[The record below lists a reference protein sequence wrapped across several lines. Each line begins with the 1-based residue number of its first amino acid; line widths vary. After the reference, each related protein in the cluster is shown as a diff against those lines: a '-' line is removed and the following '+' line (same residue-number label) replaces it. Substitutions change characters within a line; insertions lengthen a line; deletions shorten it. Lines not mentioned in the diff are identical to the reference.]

1 MPPRETPAGHVL
13 LIADDRATAASLE
26 RWIAAAGEQPV
37 VVAGAEHRLLA
48 TGDDES
54 VDLVVTHLDTGD
66 PVARGVLDRLLGADL
81 FPGVPQLHVLRDLD
95 LLHEVSARRILPG
108 VQALPHPAARD
119 EFQARVRLA
128 AELGRLQKDR
138 DRSSIRDPIT
148 GLFNRRYL
156 LFRLGEE
163 FSRARRYRSPL
174 SLVLIDVDRL
184 KRVNDAF
191 GQTAGDAVLRKVS
204 QLVNAQV
211 RMEDLVGRMGEDVFA
226 VVLPGNRYRGAAIL
240 ASKIRT
246 GVEELVFPFEGD
258 GWDVRVSGGIA
269 TYPDNPAIASADDLM
284 RTTENALS
292 EAKAR
297 GGNRIFIDEAVLR
310 RERKT
315 VLVVDPDPTLLDLA
329 EDLLALDDLRVLR
342 ALDAAAAFDAIRH
355 GKPDLVV
362 LNLATAGSDGDAR
375 LLDAIG
381 ELHARGGVPVIGLS
395 SDPDADPEAYT
406 RLGVDRFITK
416 PFSLSLLRSLAR
428 ELLEAQPTA

>member
-1 MPPRETPAGHVL
+1 MPPRDTPTGHVL
-13 LIADDRATAASLE
+13 LIADDREAAAGLE

-37 VVAGAEHRLLA
+37 VVAGTEHRLLE
-48 TGDDES
+48 TGDDDS
-54 VDLVVTHLDTGD
+54 VDLVVTHLAGSIA
-66 PVARGVLDRLLGADL
+66 VARGVLDRLLNADL

-95 LLHEVSARRILPG
+95 LLREVSARAALPD
-108 VQALPHPAARD
+108 VQAVAHPVARD

-128 AELGRLQKDR
+128 AELGRSRKER
-138 DRSSIRDPIT
+138 DRSSIRDPMT

-156 LFRLGEE
+156 LFRLEEE

-191 GQTAGDAVLRKVS
+191 GQAAGDAVLRKVS
-204 QLVNAQV
+204 QLVVEQV

-226 VVLPGNRYRGAAIL
+226 IALPGNRYRGAAIL
-240 ASKIRT
+240 ANKIRT
-246 GVEELVFPFEGD
+246 GVEELLFPFEG
-258 GWDVRVSGGIA
+258 GEWDVRVSGGIA
-269 TYPDNPAIASADDLM
+269 TYPDNPTVASVDDLV

-292 EAKAR
+292 EAKSR
-297 GGNRIFIDEAVLR
+297 GGNRLFIDEGALR

-342 ALDAAAAFDAIRH
+342 AQNAAAALDAIRH
-355 GKPDLVV
+355 GRPDLVV
-362 LNLATAGSDGDAR
+362 LDLATAGSDRAAP

-381 ELHARGGVPVIGLS
+381 EMHARAGVPVIGLS
-395 SDPDADPEAYT
+395 SDPDADPDEYA
-406 RLGVDRFITK
+406 RLGVDRFMTK

-428 ELLEAQPTA
+428 ELLEAHSPA